1 MSRLIRSL
9 IPAVLIAVPLLHAPA
24 GAAEGEVVDMTHYL
38 CKDVM
43 RMYDEDRAVTIG
55 VLHGYMLG
63 KKNATSFIADDLAKV
78 SNQFIEY
85 CLDNPNEKAMESF
98 EKLAKQ

>member
-9 IPAVLIAVPLLHAPA
+9 IPAAVIALPMLYAPA
-24 GAAEGEVVDMTHYL
+24 GAAEGEVVDMTRYL

-43 RMYDEDRAVTIG
+43 RMHEDDRAVTIG

-63 KKNATSFIADDLAKV
+63 KKNATSFVVDDLSRV
-78 SNQFIEY
+78 SNEFIEY
-85 CLDNPNEKAMESF
+85 CLDNPNEKAMASF
-98 EKLAKQ
+98 EKLAK

>member
-9 IPAVLIAVPLLHAPA
+9 IPAAVIALPMLYAPA
-24 GAAEGEVVDMTHYL
+24 GAAEGEVVDMTRYL

-43 RMYDEDRAVTIG
+43 RMHEDDRAVTIG

-63 KKNATSFIADDLAKV
+63 KKNATSFVVDDLSRV
-78 SNQFIEY
+78 SNEFIEY
-85 CLDNPNEKAMESF
+85 CLDNPHEKAMASF
-98 EKLAKQ
+98 EKLAK

>member
-9 IPAVLIAVPLLHAPA
+9 IPAALVALSLLYAPA
-24 GAAEGEVVDMTHYL
+24 GAAESEVIDITSDL

-43 RMYDEDRAVTIG
+43 RIHDEDRAVTLG

-63 KKNATSFIADDLAKV
+63 KKNATRFVADDLAKV
-78 SNQFIEY
+78 SDQFIEY
-85 CLDNPNEKAMESF
+85 CLDNPNEKAMASF
-98 EKLAKQ
+98 EKLAK